1 MFYFHIIIMIS
12 LDKVLIGQI
21 SIIKN
26 IEEENI
32 KYKKRL
38 LDMGLTKGTKVIVK
52 RKNFNNNLTTIFLRD
67 YNLTLNLNEISKI
80 KVEIIN

>member
-32 KYKKRL
+32 KYKYRL
-38 LDMGLTKGTKVIVK
+38 LDMGLT
-52 RKNFNNNLTTIFLRD
+52 
-67 YNLTLNLNEISKI
+67 
-80 KVEIIN
+80 